1 MSEWKTLKAKY
12 EHVIK
17 YETEQANDDRVFLL
31 WMKWQ
36 KGYQRGKKNPAR
48 TEVCKGG
55 LSRHDGTPTVFSS
68 FCNCDW
74 LAVSGK
80 TDSVYT
86 LRIVNPSV

>member
-36 KGYQRGKKNPAR
+36 KVTKGKKKIQQGQKCVREGCHA
-48 TEVCKGG
+48 
-55 LSRHDGTPTVFSS
+55 TVERLQFLVL
-68 FCNCDW
+68 F
-74 LAVSGK
+74 ATVTG
-80 TDSVYT
+80 
-86 LRIVNPSV
+86 